1 MVNRTFLK
9 ILFFLAFL
17 GLGGL
22 IYWSLQPKNGPIILG
37 ASLPVTGINK
47 ELGTEVVAGATA
59 WFEHVNATGGIKGR
73 PIKFVYYDDKY
84 EPQNTAH
91 NLQKLL
97 HEDQAFALFGFV
109 GTPTIQKIL
118 PQIITTKI
126 PLIASYT
133 GAGFL
138 RDPTIPNIVNF
149 RTSYQ
154 EEITALVE
162 HLHISKGLT
171 RFAIFYQNDI
181 FGEEGYVAT
190 VRALNAQGLS
200 PVGEGTYQRNTLSPR
215 HALHEIQTSNPEAVI
230 VVGAYKPSA
239 HFIQQAK
246 ENGLEEVIFC
256 PISFVNADALVAEL
270 GGQAHNI
277 LFSQVVPSYD
287 PSSSLAAQEYT
298 ALLARYAP
306 AHRPSLVSFET
317 FLAAKA
323 LTTALKR
330 VDEPLTRGKL
340 LSALNNHTYADLGE
354 IGMRFSHLYMHGSV
368 YLSVYEKD
376 AFHIIHQKHFQ

>member
-1 MVNRTFLK
+1 MVNHTFLRL
-9 ILFFLAFL
+9 LFFFTFL

-22 IYWSLQPKNGPIILG
+22 AYWSVQPKDGPIILG
-37 ASLPVTGINK
+37 ASLPLTGINK
-47 ELGTEVVAGATA
+47 ELGTEVVAGANA

-73 PIKFVYYDDKY
+73 KIEFIYYDDKY

-97 HEDQAFALFGFV
+97 YEDQAFALFGFV
-109 GTPTIQKIL
+109 GTPTIKKIL
-118 PQIITTKI
+118 PEIMLNKL

-133 GAGFL
+133 GASFL
-138 RDPTIPNIVNF
+138 RDASAPNIVNF

-154 EEITALVE
+154 EEINALVE
-162 HLHISKGLT
+162 HLHTSQGLT

-181 FGEEGYVAT
+181 FGEEGYIAT
-190 VRALNAQGLS
+190 VNALGTYSLS
-200 PVGEGTYQRNTLSPR
+200 LVGEGTYKRNTLSIR
-215 HALHEIQTSNPEAVI
+215 HALHEIQSSSPEAII

-246 ENGLEEVIFC
+246 ENGMNTVIFC

-270 GGQAHNI
+270 SGKTKNI

-287 PSSSLAAQEYT
+287 PKASAAALEYT
-298 ALLARYAP
+298 RLLERYAP
-306 AHRPSLVSFET
+306 LNKPSLASFES

-323 LTTALKR
+323 LTLALKR
-330 VDEPLTRGKL
+330 VDDPLTRGKL
-340 LSALNNHTYADLGE
+340 LTTLNNQTFVDLGD
-354 IGMRFSHLYMHGSV
+354 IPMRFSHLYMHASV
-368 YLSVYEKD
+368 YLSVYEEG
-376 AFHIIHQKHFQ
+376 FHIIHRKSF